1 MNEVA
6 LITGA
11 SGGIGEEL
19 ARIHAKKGGDLVL
32 VARTRARLHALQ
44 AELESE
50 YKITVTV
57 IVEDLSLAGS
67 AQKVF
72 SATQAG
78 GMKVGI
84 LINNAGFGGYGNFC
98 EGDLSGYESMM
109 QLNMNTLTSLTHL
122 YLQDM
127 VKQRRGRILNVAST
141 AGFVPGPLHAV
152 YYATK
157 AYVISFSQAI
167 AEELTGTGVTVTALC
182 PGPVETEFVA
192 RANLE
197 GVRVFKNAASAA
209 SVAEYG
215 YKAMAQGKLVA
226 INDGTLGFVVNWL
239 IPFMPRRL
247 LLKLS
252 RRVMQKAR

>member
-1 MNEVA
+1 M
-6 LITGA
+6 
-11 SGGIGEEL
+11 
-19 ARIHAKKGGDLVL
+19 VL
-32 VARTRARLHALQ
+32 VARTRERLGALQ
-44 AELESE
+44 AELESK
-50 YKITVTV
+50 YKITVAV

-72 SATQAG
+72 SATQANG
-78 GMKVGI
+78 LKVGV
-84 LINNAGFGGYGNFC
+84 LINNAGFGGYGEFY

-109 QLNMNTLTSLTHL
+109 QLNMNTLTSLSHL

-127 VKQRRGRILNVAST
+127 VKQRHGRILNVASA

-157 AYVISFSQAI
+157 AYVVSFSQAI
-167 AEELTGTGVTVTALC
+167 AEELKGTGVTVTALC

-197 GVRVFKNAASAA
+197 GVRVFQNAASAV

-215 YKAMAQGKLVA
+215 YKAMEQGKIVA
-226 INDGTLGFVVNWL
+226 INDGALSFALNWL
-239 IPFMPRRL
+239 IPFIPRRL

-252 RRVMQKAR
+252 RLAMQKAR